1 MLLLKQIRVKPTI
14 NLGVSTIRPA
24 GNDRN
29 WKPKGIQVS
38 EIYENKEA
46 ISGLCKVGDYFF
58 VSACHDGSMRVY
70 DTRAIEMNLIAEA
83 EAVYELKS

>member
-1 MLLLKQIRVKPTI
+1 
-14 NLGVSTIRPA
+14 
-24 GNDRN
+24 
-29 WKPKGIQVS
+29 VS